1 MPFYLQDSGSV
12 YWQLGVTTD
21 GREQN
26 SVVGSQ
32 SLVTLV
38 VRDSAGGYW
47 QLGITTAG
55 RISPS
60 STSPAAVTS
69 IVLADS
75 NSQLWSLSVD
85 ASGRAILS
93 QVEFQPSEDG
103 YIPPMSGGWDSLV
116 TVW

>member
-26 SVVGSQ
+26 TVVGAQ

-38 VRDSAGGYW
+38 VRDDGGSYW
-47 QLGITTAG
+47 QAGITTAG
-55 RISPS
+55 RLTWAA
-60 STSPAAVTS
+60 TSPTSITS

-75 NSQLWSLSVD
+75 ASRLWALTPSGAGRTLLSPV
-85 ASGRAILS
+85 S
-93 QVEFQPSEDG
+93 FQPSEDG
-103 YIPPMSGGWDSLV
+103 YIPPLSGGWDSLV
-116 TVW
+116 SVW